1 MGLRRGPGEGAE
13 RGPKGRAEGG
23 RRESAG
29 LVVASRTPGLARAE
43 RSPGSF
49 RSPSSSFGGL
59 WGWGGAVF
67 LRLVAF

>member
-49 RSPSSSFGGL
+49 RTPSSSFGGS
-59 WGWGGAVF
+59 GGGVGQSF
-67 LRLVAF
+67 